1 MLKEAISNLIDN
13 AIKYSGDSVRI
24 DISVGSDDTY
34 TWIRVKDNGFGI
46 SHQDQKKIFEKFERA
61 AAIDRNRKGG
71 AAGFGLGLNY
81 VYRVAEAHGGEV
93 RVFSIEGQ
101 SSEFTI
107 YLPILIQTIET
118 L

>member
-1 MLKEAISNLIDN
+1 MNC
-13 AIKYSGDSVRI
+13 GW
-24 DISVGSDDTY
+24 G
-34 TWIRVKDNGFGI
+34 
-46 SHQDQKKIFEKFERA
+46 
-61 AAIDRNRKGG
+61 DRNRKGG

>member
-1 MLKEAISNLIDN
+1 MIRKMIRPTTTFPLKTKSP
-13 AIKYSGDSVRI
+13 K
-24 DISVGSDDTY
+24 
-34 TWIRVKDNGFGI
+34 
-46 SHQDQKKIFEKFERA
+46 

>member
-1 MLKEAISNLIDN
+1 M
-13 AIKYSGDSVRI
+13 
-24 DISVGSDDTY
+24 
-34 TWIRVKDNGFGI
+34 KDNGFGI

-71 AAGFGLGLNY
+71 SACFGLGLNY

-107 YLPILIQTIET
+107 YLSILIQTIET